1 MPKIDRN
8 EYEAAE
14 VSSGGDFQRM
24 GAGGYVC
31 RIQAVRTHGID
42 YGNVVDYV
50 KDKQYVKLIF
60 DVDEGELAGK
70 FSDDYWA
77 SPDKDWGHQFY
88 LSWKNMQSL
97 KRIMV
102 CLEESNPGF
111 DALAA
116 FEADRWELF
125 IGKLIGLV
133 FGEEEYIANDG
144 TVKTWLGFGRAKSVQ
159 DIRDGR
165 FRVPPLKKLA
175 QEQAEQV
182 APSGTN
188 DDVPF

>member
-144 TVKTWLGFGRAKSVQ
+144 TVKTRLGFGRAKSVQ

-165 FRVPPLKKLA
+165 FRVPELKKVA
-175 QEQAEQV
+175 QPQQEAA
-182 APSGTN
+182 APSGTY
-188 DDVPF
+188 DDIPF